1 MIMDCNSAFLCVD
14 DEIMIL
20 ETLKEQLQRSFGEQY
35 IYEMAENATEAWEI
49 IDELYEAGIRL
60 LVVVSD
66 WLMPGMKGDEFLI
79 QVHQK
84 FPHIMTI
91 LLTGQ
96 ADEAAIERSKQQAGL
111 HACLRKPWQ
120 EAELVEMI
128 SHGLR

>member
-1 MIMDCNSAFLCVD
+1 MDCNSAFLCVD

-66 WLMPGMKGDEFLI
+66 WLMPGIKGDEFLI

-96 ADEAAIERSKQQAGL
+96 ADEEAIERSKQQAGL

-128 SHGLR
+128 SHVLR

>member
-1 MIMDCNSAFLCVD
+1 MDCNSAFLCVD

-66 WLMPGMKGDEFLI
+66 WLMPGIKGDEFLI

-96 ADEAAIERSKQQAGL
+96 ADDAAIKRSKQAAGL

-120 EAELVEMI
+120 EAELVEII
-128 SHGLR
+128 SHVLR

>member
-1 MIMDCNSAFLCVD
+1 MDCNSAFLCVD

-66 WLMPGMKGDEFLI
+66 WLMPGIKGDEFLI

-91 LLTGQ
+91 LLSGQ
-96 ADEAAIERSKQQAGL
+96 ADDASIERSKQAAGL

-120 EAELVEMI
+120 EAELVEII
-128 SHGLR
+128 SHVLR

>member
-1 MIMDCNSAFLCVD
+1 MDCNSAFLCVD

-66 WLMPGMKGDEFLI
+66 WLMPGIKGDEFLI

-96 ADEAAIERSKQQAGL
+96 ADDAAIERSKQAAGL

-120 EAELVEMI
+120 EAELVEII
-128 SHGLR
+128 SHVLR